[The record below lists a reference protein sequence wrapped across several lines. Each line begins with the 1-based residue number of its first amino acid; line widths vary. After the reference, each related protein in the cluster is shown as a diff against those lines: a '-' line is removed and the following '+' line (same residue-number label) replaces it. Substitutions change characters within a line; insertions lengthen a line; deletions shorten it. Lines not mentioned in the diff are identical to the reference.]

1 MALNLI
7 NLDAPTRRFMLD
19 EIKIDELA
27 GKLYISSRL
36 SNKGAADYP
45 ALLKTAAT
53 AADDSFLANEL
64 RATGRL
70 NSSEPRNT
78 KNGVTWAKV
87 PVTAPE
93 TMAEGEFNRFY
104 ARGLCRRAIEEEIN
118 KVRVYRAKVV
128 MNPRSES
135 EALLGQ
141 IFEAEALL
149 QDLRANIGTDTALG
163 IPPGPNSGLS
173 ICLP

>member
-7 NLDAPTRRFMLD
+7 NLDAVTRKYMLD
-19 EIKIDELA
+19 KIESDERA
-27 GKLYISSRL
+27 GRLYISSRL
-36 SNKGAADYP
+36 SNRGASDYP
-45 ALLKTAAT
+45 ALLKAAAT

-64 RATGRL
+64 RAPGRL
-70 NSSEPRNT
+70 NPTEPRNT

-87 PVTAPE
+87 PITAPE

-104 ARGLCRRAIEEEIN
+104 ARGLCRRAIDEGKP
-118 KVRVYRAKVV
+118 KVRVYRAKQV
-128 MNPRSES
+128 MNPRSLS

-141 IFEAEALL
+141 LFEAEKLL
-149 QDLRANIGTDTALG
+149 EDLRVHIGTDTSLG
-163 IPPGPNSGLS
+163 LPDGPNSGLS